1 MGERDK
7 SLREN
12 KESVHVQLLKSA
24 FLNRNIGFCEN
35 WGYHITVS
43 LELAVCRKLYA
54 RVLLPSLTVALKPG
68 LLMRVGVSFLL
79 FAVFFFLLVFRFLRL
94 FRVVLVVFAAAPVA
108 VFLFLGDF
116 RFLEVLRLVDL
127 LRVVRLRVVFLR
139 VVLREVEDVRDVE
152 TEGVTSML
160 VSSSSS
166 WDNMEIWYEANQL
179 CCQNTLTQIMQTKTG
194 FWHQLCMRICPHD

>member
-1 MGERDK
+1 MK
-7 SLREN
+7 SLNEN
-12 KESVHVQLLKSA
+12 KDSVRVQLLKSA
-24 FLNRNIGFCEN
+24 FLNRNTGFCEN

-54 RVLLPSLTVALKPG
+54 QLLLPSLTVALKPG

-116 RFLEVLRLVDL
+116 RFLEVLRLVDI
-127 LRVVRLRVVFLR
+127 LRVVRRRVVFLR

-152 TEGVTSML
+152 AEGVTSML

-166 WDNMEIWYEANQL
+166 WDNMETWYEANQI
-179 CCQNTLTQIMQTKTG
+179 CC
-194 FWHQLCMRICPHD
+194 